1 MSVINL
7 VVSKQEKTRVKIS
20 FHVLKDRTDNNLQ
33 AIGLTT
39 SNTDGFLLDS
49 WVALWRDP
57 DTRVRVGINFVL
69 KKFSTSLQKT
79 K

>member
-33 AIGLTT
+33 AIVLTT

-49 WVALWRDP
+49 WVAL
-57 DTRVRVGINFVL
+57 
-69 KKFSTSLQKT
+69 
-79 K
+79 